1 MASKSPFGL
10 VRSMM
15 IRASGRNFILMSLR
29 ARRGMKSR
37 TVFLNTPKR
46 GEAREVRLTNAAI
59 PPFYLNM
66 PVASLRALL
75 AGAID
80 YAGLFPPANLQLD
93 LALQNHGEYVRL
105 PDAWMLGAFILPVA
119 EFDTAARGFSQF
131 DQEYALRISALGPR
145 TDSAGAFLQALSG
158 ARDSIEA
165 ISKICGPS
173 ASIEQLE
180 MLLPGEVDA
189 EVLKEARSVL
199 AYLRLNTY
207 WEAPAK
213 TARMAIDSIA
223 KSNASNPGRKYGFKL
238 RTGGVTAEAF
248 PSSAAI
254 AAALVA
260 ATTQR
265 VPIKFT
271 AGLHHPVRLFHESVQ
286 TKMHGFLNVLGAGV
300 LAGEHAWSE
309 KQTAEMLEDESPSS
323 FSFTDQ
329 FFSWRDWMISTERIL
344 ELRKL
349 VTSLGSCSFD
359 EPREDL
365 RALKLL

>member
-1 MASKSPFGL
+1 
-10 VRSMM
+10 
-15 IRASGRNFILMSLR
+15 
-29 ARRGMKSR
+29 
-37 TVFLNTPKR
+37 
-46 GEAREVRLTNAAI
+46 
-59 PPFYLNM
+59 M
-66 PVASLRALL
+66 PAASLRALL
-75 AGAID
+75 VNAID
-80 YAGLFPPANLQLD
+80 YAGLFPPANLA
-93 LALQNHGEYVRL
+93 LAPALENYAEYVRL

-119 EFDTAARGFSQF
+119 EFDTAARHLSQF
-131 DQEYALRISALGPR
+131 DQEHVLRISALGPR
-145 TDSAGAFLQALSG
+145 TDNAEAFLQSLCAATDLI
-158 ARDSIEA
+158 AA
-165 ISKICGPS
+165 FSKTCGQA

-180 MLLPGEVDA
+180 MPLPADFDA
-189 EVLKEARSVL
+189 ELLQRMHSVL
-199 AYLRLNTY
+199 AHSKLNAF

-213 TARMAIDSIA
+213 MAARAIELIA
-223 KSNASNPGRKYGFKL
+223 QSNATQPARKFAFKL

-248 PSSAAI
+248 PSSEQI

-260 ATTQR
+260 ATTQK

-300 LAGEHAWSE
+300 LAAEHQWSE
-309 KQTAEMLEDESPSS
+309 EQTAQMLDDESPAS
-323 FSFTDQ
+323 FSFTDE
-329 FFSWRDWMISTERIL
+329 FFAWCEWKIPTGRIS